1 MNWYEQSEA
10 DKKELNKALD
20 SLESTRSTEAGL
32 CMDIIIYLILY
43 MERRYVS
50 NSPQISCHLKG
61 TQVRLFCQ
69 CMNGDQ
75 LNYLYIYQLG
85 KEPTHTCKSGHDGY
99 ACM

>member
-1 MNWYEQSEA
+1 MI
-10 DKKELNKALD
+10 D
-20 SLESTRSTEAGL
+20 SLESTQLKWGYGYNYISK
-32 CMDIIIYLILY
+32 LY

-50 NSPQISCHLKG
+50 NSPQISWHLKG

-75 LNYLYIYQLG
+75 LNYIYQLG
-85 KEPTHTCKSGHDGY
+85 KDPTHTCKTGHDGY